1 LSEDRSLIAKQMK
14 KIANVGEV
22 IAEQMKKMPM
32 WGKLRP
38 DSMQKYSFMS
48 KNLNRVKKNIT

>member
-1 LSEDRSLIAKQMK
+1 MK

-22 IAEQMKKMPM
+22 IAKQMKKLPM

-38 DSMQKYSFMS
+38 DSMQKYLFMS
-48 KNLNRVKKNIT
+48 KNLIWAKKNHIT